1 MDSGLAHEIASS
13 LEGVSQL
20 SAFALILLIAVL
32 ITFSTEITSN
42 TALVSLALP
51 ILYSLGQT
59 TKIDT
64 ELILMVA
71 TICGSYAFML
81 PIATPP
87 NAIAM
92 SSGTLTVKDMLKL
105 GLVFNL
111 LGIQLVTLFAWFFW
125 RLFL

>member
-1 MDSGLAHEIASS
+1 
-13 LEGVSQL
+13 
-20 SAFALILLIAVL
+20 
-32 ITFSTEITSN
+32 
-42 TALVSLALP
+42 
-51 ILYSLGQT
+51 
-59 TKIDT
+59 
-64 ELILMVA
+64 MVT

-92 SSGTLTVKDMLKL
+92 SSGALKVKEMMKF

-111 LGIQLVTLFAWFFW
+111 LGITLVTLAAWLFW